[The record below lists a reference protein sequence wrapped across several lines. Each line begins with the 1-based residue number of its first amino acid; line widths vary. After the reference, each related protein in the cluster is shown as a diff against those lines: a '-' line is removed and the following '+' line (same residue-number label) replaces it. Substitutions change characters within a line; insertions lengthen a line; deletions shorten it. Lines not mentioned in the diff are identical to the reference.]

1 MSWLRG
7 PGISVKVA
15 VGYCHGDR
23 GALEVCTVDV
33 TDVDLIDPDEWHSET
48 TAYPFDEGGVR
59 AWLDSEDGIEWLA
72 EAIEHD
78 RKNP

>member
-15 VGYCHGDR
+15 VGWLQADR
-23 GALEVCTVDV
+23 GGHEISSINVA
-33 TDVDLIDPDEWHSET
+33 DVDLIDADEWHSET
-48 TAYPFDEGGVR
+48 TSYAFTEAGVR
-59 AWLDSEDGIEWLA
+59 DWLFSEDGLDWLN
-72 EAIEHD
+72 EAVDRD

>member
-72 EAIEHD
+72 EAIERD

>member
-33 TDVDLIDPDEWHSET
+33 TDIDLIDPDEWHSET
-48 TAYPFDEGGVR
+48 TAYPFDGGGVR
-59 AWLDSEDGIEWLA
+59 AWLDSEDGIEWLND
-72 EAIEHD
+72 AIERD

>member
-15 VGYCHGDR
+15 VGWRQADR
-23 GALEVCTVDV
+23 GGDEISSINIL
-33 TDVDLIDPDEWHSET
+33 DVDLIDPDEWHSET
-48 TAYPFDEGGVR
+48 TSYAFTEAGVR
-59 AWLDSEDGIEWLA
+59 AWLDSEDGIDWLN
-72 EAIEHD
+72 EAVDHD